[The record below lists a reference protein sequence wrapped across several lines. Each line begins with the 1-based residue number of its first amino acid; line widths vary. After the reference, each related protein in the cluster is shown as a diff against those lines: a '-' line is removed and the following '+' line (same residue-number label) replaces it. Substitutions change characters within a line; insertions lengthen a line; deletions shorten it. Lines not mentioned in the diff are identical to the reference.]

1 MDTYATVSGRDI
13 KSDNFK
19 AMSAAKLSRQEQ
31 LVMNAVRLGHARH
44 RRDLTNNEICL
55 LMEEQL
61 GRRVSAN
68 QISGRIT
75 SLVAGNHL
83 ARGERRVCTVTGSSG
98 GRPVYVVA
106 RQAALIR

>member
-1 MDTYATVSGRDI
+1 MHTHTAVTSRDI
-13 KSDNFK
+13 QSDNFK
-19 AMSAAKLSRQEQ
+19 AMSAAQLSRQEQ
-31 LVMNAVRLGHARH
+31 LVMNAVRLGHARR

-75 SLVAGNHL
+75 SLVAGRHL
-83 ARGERRVCTVTGSSG
+83 ARGERRACSVTGSSAL
-98 GRPVYVVA
+98 PVYAVA

>member
-1 MDTYATVSGRDI
+1 MHTPTTVTSRDI
-13 KSDNFK
+13 QSDNFK
-19 AMSAAKLSRQEQ
+19 AMSAAQLSRQEQ
-31 LVMNAVRLGHARH
+31 LVMNAVRLGHARR

-75 SLVAGNHL
+75 SLVAGRHL
-83 ARGERRVCTVTGSSG
+83 ARGERRACTVTGGSAL
-98 GRPVYVVA
+98 PVYAVA
-106 RQAALIR
+106 RQVELIR

>member
-1 MDTYATVSGRDI
+1 MHTPTTVTSRDI
-13 KSDNFK
+13 QSDNFK
-19 AMSAAKLSRQEQ
+19 AMSAAQLSRQEQ
-31 LVMNAVRLGHARH
+31 LVMNAVRLGHARR

-75 SLVAGNHL
+75 SLVAGRHL
-83 ARGERRVCTVTGSSG
+83 ARGERRACTVTGGSAL
-98 GRPVYVVA
+98 PVYAVA
-106 RQAALIR
+106 RQVELI

>member
-1 MDTYATVSGRDI
+1 MPTPTTVTSRDI
-13 KSDNFK
+13 QSDNFK
-19 AMSAAKLSRQEQ
+19 AMSAAQLSRQEQ
-31 LVMNAVRLGHARH
+31 LVMNAVRVGHARR

-68 QISGRIT
+68 QISGRLT
-75 SLVAGNHL
+75 SLIAGGHL
-83 ARGERRVCTVTGSSG
+83 ARGERRACSVTGSG
-98 GRPVYVVA
+98 AFPVYAVA

>member
-1 MDTYATVSGRDI
+1 MHTPTTVTSRDI
-13 KSDNFK
+13 QSDNFK
-19 AMSAAKLSRQEQ
+19 AMSAAQLSRQEQ
-31 LVMNAVRLGHARH
+31 LVMNAVRLGHARR

-75 SLVAGNHL
+75 SLVAGRHL
-83 ARGERRVCTVTGSSG
+83 ARGERRACTVTGGSAL
-98 GRPVYVVA
+98 PVYAVA
-106 RQAALIR
+106 RQAELIR

>member
-1 MDTYATVSGRDI
+1 MNTDTTVTSRAI
-13 KSDNFK
+13 QSDNFK
-19 AMSAAKLSRQEQ
+19 AMSAAQLSRQEQ
-31 LVMNAVRLGHARH
+31 LVMNAVRLGHARR

-75 SLVAGNHL
+75 SLVAGRHL
-83 ARGERRVCTVTGSSG
+83 ARGERRACSVTGGSAL
-98 GRPVYVVA
+98 PVYAVA
-106 RQAALIR
+106 RQAVLIR